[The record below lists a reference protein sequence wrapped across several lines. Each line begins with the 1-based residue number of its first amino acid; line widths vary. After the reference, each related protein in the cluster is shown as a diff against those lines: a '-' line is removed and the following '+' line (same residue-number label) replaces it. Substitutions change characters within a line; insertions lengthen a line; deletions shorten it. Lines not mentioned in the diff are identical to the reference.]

1 MPKSINKISKHKRN
15 EVLQEIKRL
24 SKLMYDDEV
33 GETDVKSMLFLI
45 NNLASVLQGMPIDE
59 FHQRVEGASE
69 QVRTFYYELLFE

>member
-24 SKLMYDDEV
+24 SKLLYDDEV
-33 GETDVKSMLFLI
+33 KDGCVHSMLFII

-59 FHQRVEGASE
+59 FHQRMEGASE
-69 QVRTFYYELLFE
+69 KVRTFYYELLFE